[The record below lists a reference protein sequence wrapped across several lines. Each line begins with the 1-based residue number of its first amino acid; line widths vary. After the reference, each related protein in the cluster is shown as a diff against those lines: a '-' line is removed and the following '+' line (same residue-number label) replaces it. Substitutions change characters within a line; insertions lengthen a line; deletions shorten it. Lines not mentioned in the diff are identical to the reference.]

1 MNLYFVSQRFR
12 RLSLPGAFLIAL
24 LQRSP
29 VVRVAA
35 VAETIVIDSP
45 IGNVLRSALTLAA
58 SLGAVHSMAG
68 ATPLTPTSGSA
79 TGISVTTGTAV
90 QVAYTVK
97 GTDTPPLS
105 WRVVGSIPPGLN
117 FSGLTGSGGLV
128 NVQNLTLTGTPS
140 SAGSFT
146 VTITAY
152 EGQNGSLIASPNYNY
167 QITVSGSTTPVAPSI
182 VAQPQN
188 ETVSA
193 NSSVTFTVIASG
205 SPAPTYQWQKN
216 GANILGE
223 NGTSLGLAN
232 VQASDAGTYA
242 VVVSNSAGSVTSN
255 GATLTVTSVGVLP
268 VVTVQPTA
276 QQVAVG
282 STVVFNATVTGATS
296 YRWQRN
302 GADLSGATSSTLVI
316 SNAAPTSVGSYAL
329 IASNS
334 TGNVI
339 TNSVQ
344 LDVVTSTNPGRLINL
359 AILTTI
365 GPGETMTMGT
375 VLGPASVGGTASLLA
390 RAAGPSLTKFGV
402 IGYVPDPKL
411 SLMFGGTTIGS
422 NNDWGNNPALTAAFA
437 QTGAFGFLD
446 NSKDAAV
453 FKTGLA
459 PGNYSAQV
467 ADATGSSGS
476 IIAEMYDG
484 APGTFNPN
492 GPRLINVSVL
502 KQIGAG
508 DKLTAG
514 FVIGGSTART
524 VLIRAIGPGIAGD
537 PFNVGGAMADP
548 QLTLFKVV
556 NGSSVQIASNDNWG
570 GDAQISSTATAIGA
584 FGISNGASKDAM
596 ILITLAPGNYSAEAS
611 GVGGAGGSVIVEVYE
626 VP

>member
-12 RLSLPGAFLIAL
+12 RLSVPGAFLIAL
-24 LQRSP
+24 LQRAP

-45 IGNVLRSALTLAA
+45 IGNVLRSVLTLAA

-140 SAGSFT
+140 SAGTFD

-152 EGQNGSLIASPNYNY
+152 EGQNGSLIASPNYAY
-167 QITVSGSTTPVAPSI
+167 RITVSGTTTVTAPSI

-188 ETVSA
+188 QTVSA

-232 VQASDAGTYA
+232 VQASDAGTYS
-242 VVVSNSAGSVTSN
+242 VVVTNSAGSVTSN
-255 GATLTVTSVGVLP
+255 GATLTVTSAGVLP
-268 VVTVQPTA
+268 VVTVQPSG

-282 STVVFNATVTGATS
+282 STVVFNATVTGATG

-302 GADLSGATSSTLVI
+302 GADISGATSATLVL
-316 SNAAPTSVGSYAL
+316 SNVAATSVGSYAL

-334 TGNVI
+334 TGSVI

-344 LDVVTSTNPGRLINL
+344 LDVVASSDPGRLINL
-359 AILTTI
+359 AILTTLA
-365 GPGETMTMGT
+365 PAETMTMGT
-375 VLGPASVGGTASLLA
+375 VLGPASASGTKSLLV
-390 RAAGPSLTKFGV
+390 RAGGPSLATFG
-402 IGYVPDPKL
+402 ISSFAPDPKL
-411 SLMFGGTTIGS
+411 SLVSGGTTVAS
-422 NNDWGNNPALTAAFA
+422 NNDWGNDPALIAAFN
-437 QTGAFGFLD
+437 QTGAFAFIAS
-446 NSKDAAV
+446 SKDAAV
-453 FKTGLA
+453 FKTGLQ

-467 ADATGSSGS
+467 SDATGSSGS

-484 APGTFNPN
+484 TPGTFSPS

-502 KQIGAG
+502 KQIAAG

-514 FVIGGSTART
+514 FVVGGSTAKT
-524 VLIRAIGPGIAGD
+524 VLIRVIGPGIAVP
-537 PFNVGGAMADP
+537 PFNVGGAMTDP

-570 GDAQISSTATAIGA
+570 GDAQISSVANSIGA
-584 FGISNGASKDAM
+584 FGIQNTQSKDAM
-596 ILITLAPGNYSAEAS
+596 LLVTLAPGNYSAEAT
-611 GVGGAGGSVIVEVYE
+611 GVGGTGGNVIVEVYE